1 MRQSKEPTYFR
12 LELVRYAREHGVKPA
27 ARAFGTTPKT
37 VRKWLGRWQPGS
49 LRGLQDRSRAPKAP
63 ARRLPEEACERALE
77 LKRRLPS
84 WGAARI
90 KRDFDLPLSDKAI
103 RRCWRDAG
111 LLKRKRR
118 KHRTKQDL
126 RAIKAA
132 WRLCE
137 QMDIDT
143 KDLIDIPELWP
154 QIRQYRL
161 PKVQYTA
168 REVVSGLQFL
178 AYAEE
183 RSLAYATLFAE
194 ILLAHLQRCGVDLT
208 GCRIQTDNGS
218 EFIGAWNAREDS
230 AFTRTVEAIPG
241 LTHTT
246 IPPAAHTWQ
255 ADVETVHGLIEDEF
269 YEVERFTA
277 RQDFLA
283 KAATYTLWC
292 NIARTNSYKR
302 HNTPWGII
310 HDRDPTISPQI
321 ATLPPVFLDE
331 LFVYRLDAKGK
342 GGYDVLPHPY
352 FRPDREGTDGRR

>member
-1 MRQSKEPTYFR
+1 MGPIRYYTIMRQSKEPTYFR
-12 LELVRYAREHGVKPA
+12 LELVRYARERGIKPA

-37 VRKWLGRWQPGS
+37 VRKWLTRWQPGS
-49 LRGLQDRSRAPKAP
+49 LQGLQDHSRAPMAP
-63 ARRLPEEACERALE
+63 ARRIPPEFRDRVLA

-103 RRCWRDAG
+103 RRCWREAG

-118 KHRTKQDL
+118 KHQTKQDL
-126 RAIKAA
+126 RAVKAA

-137 QMDIDT
+137 QIDIDT
-143 KDLIDIPELWP
+143 KELTDIPALWP

-161 PKVQYTA
+161 PRIQYTA
-168 REVVSGLQFL
+168 REVVSGLQVL

-183 RSLAYATLFAE
+183 RTLAYATLFAE
-194 ILLAHLQRCGVDLT
+194 ILLAHLRRCGVDLT
-208 GCRIQTDNGS
+208 GCRVQTDNGS

-230 AFTRTVEAIPG
+230 AFTRTVEAVPG

-269 YEVERFTA
+269 YEVERFTS

-283 KAATYTLWC
+283 KAATYTLWF
-292 NIARTNSYKR
+292 NVARTNSYKS

-331 LFVYRLDAKGK
+331 LFMQRLDAKGK
-342 GGYDVLPHPY
+342 GGYDVIPHPS
-352 FRPDREGTDGRR
+352 

>member
-1 MRQSKEPTYFR
+1 MGPLPYYTIMRQSKAPTYVR
-12 LELVRYAREHGVKPA
+12 LELVRAAREHGVKPA

-49 LRGLQDRSRAPKAP
+49 LRGLQDRSRVPKAP
-63 ARRLPEEACERALE
+63 ARRLPEEARQRALT

-118 KHRTKQDL
+118 KHHTKQDL

-143 KDLIDIPELWP
+143 TNLIDIPELWP
-154 QIRQYRL
+154 RSVSIGSLRSSTGM
-161 PKVQYTA
+161 PA
-168 REVVSGLQFL
+168 RSVPSPG
-178 AYAEE
+178 
-183 RSLAYATLFAE
+183 RS
-194 ILLAHLQRCGVDLT
+194 RPSP
-208 GCRIQTDNGS
+208 GS
-218 EFIGAWNAREDS
+218 P
-230 AFTRTVEAIPG
+230 TRRS
-241 LTHTT
+241 
-246 IPPAAHTWQ
+246 PPAAHTWQ

-269 YEVERFTA
+269 YEVERFTS
-277 RQDFLA
+277 REEFLA
-283 KAATYTLWC
+283 KAAPPTPSGLMSPG
-292 NIARTNSYKR
+292 RTAIQVTR
-302 HNTPWGII
+302 RPWGII
-310 HDRDPTISPQI
+310 HDRDPTISPKI

-331 LFVYRLDAKGK
+331 LFMHRLDAKGE

-352 FRPDREGTDGRR
+352 K